1 MPLSLKL
8 KGGVYRC
15 PALQREAQLKHC
27 STEGLV
33 FTSPYWCGNSH
44 TDINPIVFNLISD
57 TLFRN
62 DLQRLVRENSKMSHR
77 DLAIFLR
84 NYLDRN
90 YPKQYWVITVYDP
103 VTGFDKHTF
112 VDGDRVGSKLRYYG
126 VNYVVFRYPK
136 YASRSPRVP
145 ISRVIGSVTGSNA
158 KTVWSSIVKK
168 FAANLQSY
176 AFTHVIRKF
185 KQWSIGY
192 WNPNDSTNYYTT
204 KSESFPSQNYFR
216 KEFPNFIVIAVAP
229 DI

>member
-1 MPLSLKL
+1 
-8 KGGVYRC
+8 
-15 PALQREAQLKHC
+15 
-27 STEGLV
+27 
-33 FTSPYWCGNSH
+33 
-44 TDINPIVFNLISD
+44 
-57 TLFRN
+57 
-62 DLQRLVRENSKMSHR
+62 MSHR

-145 ISRVIGSVTGSNA
+145 ISRVIESVTGSNA
-158 KTVWSSIVKK
+158 KTVWSSIDKK

-176 AFTHVIRKF
+176 AFIHVIREI
-185 KQWSIGY
+185 KQYGMYYGCGNSK
-192 WNPNDSTNYYTT
+192 PNVLTNYYTT
-204 KSESFPSQNYFR
+204 KSESFPSQNYFH

-229 DI
+229 GNYI